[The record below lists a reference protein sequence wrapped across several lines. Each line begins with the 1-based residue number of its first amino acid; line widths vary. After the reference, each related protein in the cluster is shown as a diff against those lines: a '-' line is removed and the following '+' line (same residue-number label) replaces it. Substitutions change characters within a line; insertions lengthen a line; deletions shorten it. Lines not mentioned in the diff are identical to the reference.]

1 MESSLM
7 CKVVYRGT
15 LTHCFTQ
22 SGIDDVNHNSKL
34 IEEVVLQKDFLQKLL
49 QKFQRFGLGFICTC
63 FSIWKPIF
71 HVLLC
76 RGDQDCICKDSGL
89 KLQFSLQFTFGRI
102 VMVQEFCFSQ
112 VTPYQYRQCVQLPQL
127 ILFYLQRPF
136 FISTHKRGKRAGTL
150 DTTAPPKKFPGPPL
164 DRSPFVAIAV
174 VAVWPLNVL

>member
-76 RGDQDCICKDSGL
+76 RGDQDSICNDGGL

-102 VMVQEFCFSQ
+102 VMVQELCLFPGHSLSIQAVCTTSPAYF
-112 VTPYQYRQCVQLPQL
+112 
-127 ILFYLQRPF
+127 ILFVAAF
-136 FISTHKRGKRAGTL
+136 FHINT
-150 DTTAPPKKFPGPPL
+150 
-164 DRSPFVAIAV
+164 
-174 VAVWPLNVL
+174 